1 MGHKAQKG
9 MTWFKPRA
17 FWPGRIAVVIKQ
29 ATAEKQMD
37 GGNIIAAT
45 KITCLTKAI
54 EDEL

>member
-17 FWPGRIAVVIKQ
+17 FLPGRIAVVIKQ
-29 ATAEKQMD
+29 ATAEKHMD
-37 GGNIIAAT
+37 WGNIIAAT

>member
-17 FWPGRIAVVIKQ
+17 FLPGRIAVVIKQ
-29 ATAEKQMD
+29 ATAEKHMD

>member
-17 FWPGRIAVVIKQ
+17 FWPGRIAARHQ
-29 ATAEKQMD
+29 AGNGRKRMD
-37 GGNIIAAT
+37 WGNIIAAT

>member
-17 FWPGRIAVVIKQ
+17 FLPGRIAVVIKQ
-29 ATAEKQMD
+29 ATAEKHMD

-54 EDEL
+54 EDKL

>member
-1 MGHKAQKG
+1 MK
-9 MTWFKPRA
+9 WFKPRA
-17 FWPGRIAVVIKQ
+17 FLPGRIAVVIKQ
-29 ATAEKQMD
+29 ATAEKHMD

>member
-17 FWPGRIAVVIKQ
+17 FLPGRIAARHQ
-29 ATAEKQMD
+29 AGNDRKRMD
-37 GGNIIAAT
+37 WGNIIAAT
-45 KITCLTKAI
+45 IITFLTKAI

>member
-17 FWPGRIAVVIKQ
+17 FLPGRIAARHQ
-29 ATAEKQMD
+29 AGNGRKRMD
-37 GGNIIAAT
+37 WGNIIAAT
-45 KITCLTKAI
+45 IITFLTKAI